1 MRTVFIALLRGINVG
16 TAKRAAMAELRAAV
30 EELGYTEVRT
40 LPNSGNVVFLAAK
53 AALRELAVRI
63 EKALKAKLGVS
74 ARVMVISAEELAEV
88 VAGNP
93 QGGRRWSSEGA
104 KRREPAGED
113 RRQPLALDS
122 GDPGGP
128 RG

>member
-1 MRTVFIALLRGINVG
+1 MFIALLRGINVG

-88 VAGNP
+88 VAENP

>member
-1 MRTVFIALLRGINVG
+1 VRTVFIALLRGINVG
-16 TAKRAAMAELRAAV
+16 TAKRVAMAELR
-30 EELGYTEVRT
+30 EM
-40 LPNSGNVVFLAAK
+40 
-53 AALRELAVRI
+53 AVRI
-63 EKALKAKLGVS
+63 EKALKARRGVS

-88 VAGNP
+88 VAENP